1 MAGLFAVVM
10 LLLLSPWVPSGQ
22 GRGGVGGAADSG
34 WWESRP
40 QPILPDE
47 CDPPLKPH
55 QLPGR
60 GGQAQRPQTMALS
73 AATSEGIS
81 KGLDGII
88 LIYTGFCFF
97 PGT

>member
-1 MAGLFAVVM
+1 M
-10 LLLLSPWVPSGQ
+10 
-22 GRGGVGGAADSG
+22 GGAADIG
-34 WWESRP
+34 RWESRP
-40 QPILPDE
+40 QPILPDAY
-47 CDPPLKPH
+47 DPPLKPH

-60 GGQAQRPQTMALS
+60 GGEAQRLQTMALS
-73 AATSEGIS
+73 AAATEGIS